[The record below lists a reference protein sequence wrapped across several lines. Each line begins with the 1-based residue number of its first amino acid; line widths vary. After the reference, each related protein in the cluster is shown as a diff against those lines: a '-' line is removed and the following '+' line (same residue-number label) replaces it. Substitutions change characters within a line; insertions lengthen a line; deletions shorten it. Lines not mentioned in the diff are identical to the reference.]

1 MSNTESNKLRPD
13 ALIQLSR
20 VNGTTN
26 LFGSEFEHPGYVALR
41 ICEARSN
48 RSLSETTYSQGRQ
61 YIEVHLSYAQFA
73 EAITTLNSGIG
84 TTCTLYRLN
93 GVYAEKV
100 EPIKEE
106 DIFRAEVSTTL
117 EEFNSQLNYLQSEVD
132 AASLSKAQRLVLNNR
147 ISSLRRIYTEKLPFI
162 KDMFEEY
169 VSKVTSKAKQDL
181 FNWFEWSSRLL
192 LRGNSATDAETDEC
206 IPGTDIERL

>member
-20 VNGTTN
+20 INGTTN
-26 LFGSEFEHPGYVALR
+26 LFGSEFEHPGYVSLR
-41 ICEARSN
+41 IYEARSN
-48 RSLSETTYSQGRQ
+48 RSLSETTYSQGEQ

-93 GVYAEKV
+93 GMYAEKV
-100 EPIKEE
+100 EPIKEG
-106 DIFRAEVSTTL
+106 DIFRAEVGAAL
-117 EEFNSQLNYLQSEVD
+117 EEFDRQLNHLKSEVD
-132 AASLSKAQRLVLNNR
+132 SASLSKTQRLALHNQIGN
-147 ISSLRRIYTEKLPFI
+147 LRRIYTDELPFI

-181 FNWFEWSSRLL
+181 FNWFEWSNHLLSRD
-192 LRGNSATDAETDEC
+192 NSTTDTESDGC